1 MKKEI
6 KVGIPGGDRRM
17 LKTAACLS
25 ETYEC
30 AVWGFSKLGSE
41 EYEKYL
47 KNSVRC
53 IDVYSALD
61 GSSAVVL
68 PLPTS
73 KDGLTLF
80 HPLSNSAEE
89 IKLCDIVSR
98 MDKGTLLLGGM
109 LPSAV
114 VKYAEIRGIEAF
126 DYYECEE
133 TQILNAV
140 PTAEGAIKA
149 CMDELSVT
157 ISGMSAT
164 VVGYGRVGRTLA
176 TRLRL
181 LGADVFAVARN
192 PRDLAWAKCDG
203 CIPVPLEEY
212 KSLPVK
218 SNAIFS
224 TAPALIFDR
233 AVLEKTDRDSVIFE
247 LTSGN
252 VGVDIHSAQELGI
265 KVLSLP
271 SLPGKTS
278 PDTAGEIICT
288 VVGRILSR
296 HFDKKEYT

>member
-25 ETYEC
+25 EAYEC

-41 EYEKYL
+41 EYEKYM

-53 IDVYSALD
+53 IDVFSALD
-61 GSSAVVL
+61 GSEAVIL

-73 KDGLTLF
+73 KDGLNLF
-80 HPLSNSAEE
+80 HPLSGLADE

-109 LPSAV
+109 LPSSV
-114 VKYAEIRGIEAF
+114 VEYASLRGIETA

-149 CMDELSVT
+149 CMEELSVT
-157 ISGMSAT
+157 ISGMRAT

-181 LGADVFAVARN
+181 LGADVFVAARN

-203 CIPVPLEEY
+203 CISVPLDEY
-212 KSLPVK
+212 KALPIK
-218 SNAIFS
+218 SDAIFS
-224 TAPALIFDR
+224 TAPAIIFDR
-233 AVLEKTDRDSVIFE
+233 EVLSKTDVDSVIFE

-252 VGVDIHSAQELGI
+252 VGVDMESAKNMGI
-265 KVLSLP
+265 KVLPLP
-271 SLPGKTS
+271 SLPGKNS
-278 PDTAGEIICT
+278 PDTAGEIICE

-296 HFDKKEYT
+296 HFDEK